1 MTETETH
8 LDALVR
14 MGRALSDRTRCRLL
28 LALLPGPA
36 YPADLADTLGTT
48 RQNVSN
54 HLLCLRDCGVV
65 TVVHEGRRARYQL
78 LDDRI
83 AHALVDLSG
92 LTLAV
97 DTGHQPEVTT

>member
-14 MGRALSDRTRCRLL
+14 LGKALSDRTRCRLL

-36 YPADLADTLGTT
+36 YPAELAETLGTT

-54 HLLCLRDCGVV
+54 HLLCLRECGIV
-65 TVVHEGRRARYQL
+65 TVTHEGRRARYAL
-78 LDDRI
+78 RDERI
-83 AHALVDLSG
+83 QHAITDIAG
-92 LTLAV
+92 LTLTV
-97 DTGHQPEVTT
+97 SHGHEPS

>member
-1 MTETETH
+1 MTETH

-36 YPADLADTLGTT
+36 YPAELAEQLGAT

-54 HLLCLRDCGVV
+54 HLQCLRECGIV
-65 TVVHEGRRARYQL
+65 TVAHEGRRARYQL
-78 LDDRI
+78 LDERI
-83 AHALVDLSG
+83 AHALTDLSG
-92 LTLAV
+92 LGLAAGA
-97 DTGHQPEVTT
+97 GHEVEVSS